1 MNRISLT
8 VLLAASM
15 AATVGCSTKNYVR
28 NQTTPL
34 INKTNELDDMTAK
47 NTKEIKDFDARAQ
60 AGIQQVQAKTA
71 EADQKAQ
78 AAGQRATDAQ
88 TQANNAVNRVDALQN
103 TVANLDNYRLVS
115 EAAVHFGFNKDTLTK
130 DAKADLDKMAEAVPN
145 TKGYILTVEGAT
157 DSVGS
162 ADYNY
167 ELSQRRASAVIQY
180 LASEHGI
187 PAHKIY
193 LIGLG
198 KDKPVDTNKTREGR
212 AANRRVDVHLMSN
225 TAEGATP
232 AQQPAAATQPTAP
245 PSM

>member
-225 TAEGATP
+225 TAEAATP
-232 AQQPAAATQPTAP
+232 AQPPAAATQPTAP

>member
-1 MNRISLT
+1 
-8 VLLAASM
+8 M
-15 AATVGCSTKNYVR
+15 ATSVGCSSKNYVR

-47 NTKEIKDFDARAQ
+47 NTKDIKDVDARAQ
-60 AGIQQVQAKTA
+60 AAIQQVQAKAA
-71 EADQKAQ
+71 EVDHNAQ
-78 AAGQRATDAQ
+78 AAGQQATDAQ
-88 TQANNAVNRVDALQN
+88 TQADNAVNRVNVLQN

-115 EAAVHFGFNKDTLTK
+115 DASVHFGFNKDILTK
-130 DAKADLDKMAEAVPN
+130 DAKEDLDKMAEAVPN

-157 DSVGS
+157 DSIGS

-167 ELSQRRASAVIQY
+167 GLSQRRADAVIQY

-198 KDKPVDTNKTREGR
+198 KDKPVESNKTSAGR

-225 TAEGATP
+225 TSDSGAP
-232 AQQPAAATQPTAP
+232 AQQPAAAANQTP